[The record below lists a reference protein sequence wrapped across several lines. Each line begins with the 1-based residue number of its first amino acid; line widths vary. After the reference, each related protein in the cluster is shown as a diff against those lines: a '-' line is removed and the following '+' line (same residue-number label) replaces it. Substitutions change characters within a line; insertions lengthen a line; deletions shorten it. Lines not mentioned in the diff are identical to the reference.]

1 MLAYYVRLAAISI
14 RKNAVMSALM
24 VCAVALGIGA
34 CMTFAN
40 ITYLLTKDP
49 IPAKSD
55 VLYAVQLDSWGPDS
69 PFRPDGTPPTQLTYL
84 DATALMRAQ
93 HAAEP
98 PAFRQAAMSRTGFV
112 VEPED
117 ADARPFDAS
126 GRATY
131 GGFFAMFDVPFL
143 FGQGWDAAADT
154 GREQVA
160 VLSRA
165 INERLFGGENS
176 VGRNLHL
183 SGRTYRIVGVLD
195 SWKPM
200 PKFYDL
206 GGDATG
212 DPADIFIPFSLIA
225 ALELPRIGNIN
236 CWKPLDGDGLQAF
249 LASECIWI
257 QFWAE
262 LPNEAEKRRYLAFL
276 DNYADEQKRLGRF
289 QRPLNNRVR
298 DVNQRLDDGMQ
309 GTGPA
314 AMLLAVGVMF
324 LAVCLLNTVGL
335 LLAKFLGRAP
345 EIGLRRALGA
355 SRRTVFCQYLVE
367 SGCIGVAGGAG
378 GVAMTWLGL
387 RGIEALFGDIIASL
401 LVFDGAMVALA
412 VVLAVLC
419 TLVAG
424 LYPTWRA
431 CNVQPAAQLKA

>member
-1 MLAYYVRLAAISI
+1 MFAYYVRLAAISI

-40 ITYLLTKDP
+40 ITYLLAKDP

-55 VLYAVQLDSWGPDS
+55 VLYAVQLDTWGPDN

-84 DATALMRAQ
+84 DATALMRTQ
-93 HAAEP
+93 HSDEP
-98 PAFRQAAMSRTGFV
+98 PAFRQAAMARTAFV
-112 VEPED
+112 VEPEGENG
-117 ADARPFDAS
+117 RPFDAN

-143 FGQGWDAAADT
+143 FGQGWDAQTDA

-176 VGRNLHL
+176 VGRNVQL
-183 SGRTYRIVGVLD
+183 SGRTYRVVGVLD
-195 SWKPM
+195 SWRPM

-206 GGDATG
+206 RQDAIG
-212 DPADIFIPFSLIA
+212 DPADIFVPFSLMA
-225 ALELPRIGNIN
+225 ELDLPRHGNIN
-236 CWKPLDGDGLQAF
+236 CWKNLPGDGLEAF

-262 LPNEAEKRRYLAFL
+262 LPNEAEKLRYLAFL
-276 DNYADEQKRLGRF
+276 DNYASEQKRLGRF
-289 QRPLNNRVR
+289 PRPLNNRVR
-298 DVNQRLDDGMQ
+298 DVNEWLDDEME

-314 AMLLAVGVMF
+314 AMLLAVGAMF

-355 SRRTVFCQYLVE
+355 SRRAVFCQYLVE

-378 GVAMTWLGL
+378 GVAAAWLGL
-387 RGIEALFGDIIASL
+387 RGVEALFGDFIANL

-412 VVLAVLC
+412 VVLAVAC
-419 TLVAG
+419 TLAAG

>member
-1 MLAYYVRLAAISI
+1 MFAYYVRLAAISI

-40 ITYLLTKDP
+40 ITYLLAKDP

-55 VLYAVQLDSWGPDS
+55 VLYAVQLDSWSPDN
-69 PFRPDGTPPTQLTYL
+69 PYRADGTPPPQLTYL
-84 DATALMRAQ
+84 DATALMQAQ
-93 HAAEP
+93 YADEP
-98 PAFRQAAMSRTGFV
+98 PALRQAAMSGTAFV
-112 VEPED
+112 VEPDSKDE
-117 ADARPFDAS
+117 RPFDAT

-143 FGQGWDAAADT
+143 FGQGWDAEADA

-165 INERLFGGENS
+165 VNERLFGGENS
-176 VGRNLHL
+176 VGRNLRL
-183 SGRTYRIVGVLD
+183 SGSTYRVVGVLD
-195 SWKPM
+195 NWKPL

-206 GGDATG
+206 NGDAIG
-212 DPADIFIPFSLIA
+212 NPADIFVPFSLMA
-225 ALELPRIGNIN
+225 ALELPRRGNTN
-236 CWKPLDGDGLQAF
+236 CWKPLDGDGIEAF

-262 LPNEAEKRRYLAFL
+262 LPNEAEKLRYLAFL
-276 DNYADEQKRLGRF
+276 DNYAREQKRLGRF

-298 DVNQRLDDGMQ
+298 DVNEWLDDRIE
-309 GTGPA
+309 GTEPA
-314 AMLLAVGVMF
+314 TMLLAVGAMF

-355 SRRTVFCQYLVE
+355 SKRAVFCQYLVE
-367 SGCIGVAGGAG
+367 SGCIGMLGGAG
-378 GVAMTWLGL
+378 GVAAAWFGL
-387 RGIEALFGDIIASL
+387 RGIEALFGDVIANL

-412 VVLAVLC
+412 VVLAVAC
-419 TLVAG
+419 TLAAG

>member
-1 MLAYYVRLAAISI
+1 MFAYYVRLAAISI
-14 RKNAVMSALM
+14 RRNAVMSVLM
-24 VCAVALGIGA
+24 VCAVALGIGV

-40 ITYLLTKDP
+40 INYVLAKDP

-55 VLYAVQLDSWGPDS
+55 VLYAVQLDSWSPDS

-84 DATALMRAQ
+84 DATALMQAQ
-93 HAAEP
+93 HADDP
-98 PAFRQAAMSRTGFV
+98 PAFRQAAMVRTGFV
-112 VEPED
+112 VEPEGGG
-117 ADARPFDAS
+117 RPFDAS

-143 FGQGWDAAADT
+143 FGQGWDAEADA

-176 VGRNLHL
+176 VGRNLAL
-183 SGRTYRIVGVLD
+183 SGNTYRVVGVLD
-195 SWKPM
+195 SWRPM

-206 GGDATG
+206 NGDATG
-212 DPADIFIPFSLIA
+212 DPADIFVPFSLMA
-225 ALELPRIGNIN
+225 VWQLPRIGNIN
-236 CWKPLDGDGLQAF
+236 CWKPLDGDGLEAF
-249 LASECIWI
+249 LASECIWV

-262 LPNEAEKRRYLAFL
+262 LPSDAEKSRYLAFL
-276 DNYADEQKRLGRF
+276 DGYAGEQKRLGRF

-298 DVNQRLDDGMQ
+298 DVNQWLDDGMQ
-309 GTGPA
+309 GTEPA
-314 AMLLAVGVMF
+314 AMLLAVGAMF

-355 SRRTVFCQYLVE
+355 SKRAVFCQYLVE
-367 SGCIGVAGGAG
+367 SGGIGVLGGAG
-378 GVAMTWLGL
+378 GVAMAWLCL
-387 RGIEALFGDIIASL
+387 RGIEALFGDIIANL

-412 VVLAVLC
+412 VVLAVVC
-419 TLVAG
+419 TLAAG